1 MKRISYAKLS
11 KGSRVQLMSTDN
23 CELGSVLM
31 NIVCGGYRVNGVFWN
46 KVSNVRGDPIN
57 ADGLQDIILFRYRGR
72 LSNVFFWMIN
82 VAGSWGEIMLMSPI
96 H

>member
-1 MKRISYAKLS
+1 
-11 KGSRVQLMSTDN
+11 MSTDN
-23 CELGSVLM
+23 CELGSVLI
-31 NIVCGGYRVNGVFWN
+31 NSVCGSYRMYGVVRIEVSNLRVNL
-46 KVSNVRGDPIN
+46 IN
-57 ADGLQDIILFRYRGR
+57 ADVLQDIILFRYRGR